1 MRDPEFDDEGD
12 DDFGEPKRELAEA
25 RPAPLSTRLAR
36 NLWKPEP
43 VPEPDIDPDLVDLP
57 WPERSAE
64 VTRHF
69 VLCIER
75 WLSPSGWLREWVRLN
90 IRIAVAFGA
99 TSLLV
104 VPTVSALLAGAADWT
119 SLIADAVGNTVGAAM
134 KLPPVI
140 LGAVALVVLIR
151 WLRSRRLIGR
161 ERRRQAYRED
171 YDGYG

>member
-1 MRDPEFDDEGD
+1 MPHDPDFDDDGD
-12 DDFGEPKRELAEA
+12 GDFTGTKAELAETA
-25 RPAPLSTRLAR
+25 APLSTRLALS
-36 NLWKPEP
+36 LWKPEP
-43 VPEPDIDPDLVDLP
+43 LPEPDIDPDMLELP

-69 VLCIER
+69 VLSAER
-75 WLSPSGWLREWVRLN
+75 WVSPSGWLREWVRINVRL
-90 IRIAVAFGA
+90 AVAFAA
-99 TSLLV
+99 TALLV

-119 SLIADAVGNTVGAAM
+119 SLVAEAIGNTVGAAM

-140 LGAVALVVLIR
+140 LGAIALVVLVR

-161 ERRRQAYRED
+161 ERKRQGHRED